1 MNTEIIKQLAILTA
15 GFTLLVKGADL
26 FVDGA
31 SGIAKKF
38 GISELIIGLTIVA
51 MGTSAPEA
59 AVSIAA
65 ATKGSA
71 GISIGNVIGSNIMNI
86 FIILGVVAAI
96 VPLKIERSTVRYE
109 MPFTIIVTVLFVLL
123 GRDGELSRIDGAI
136 LWAGLLLYTAYLLR
150 QAKQTP
156 IETPAQDTVYNNTS
170 EETSSPEMLVKA
182 TAADLNIPAA
192 SNNVAIATAETEVT
206 ELKGA
211 AERSCVAVTT
221 SEVPEVIP
229 TESPSIWKL
238 IAFTIIGLAV
248 ILISSDYAVD
258 AAVALAKIFNI
269 SDRVIGLTIVALGTS
284 LPELVTSVTAA
295 LRGNADLAV
304 GNVVGSCVFN
314 LLFVLGTSS
323 LIMPVPCAPNFLSDA
338 YVAVGATLLLL
349 LFGYTNMKI
358 ARWEGWLLLA
368 CYVAYACVALA

>member
-1 MNTEIIKQLAILTA
+1 MNTEIIKQLAILII

-96 VPLKIERSTVRYE
+96 VPLKMERSTVRYE
-109 MPFTIIVTVLFVLL
+109 MPFTIIVTVLFVML
-123 GRDGELSRIDGAI
+123 GRDGVITRLDGAI

-150 QAKQTP
+150 QAKQKP
-156 IETPAQDTVYNNTS
+156 EETPAQDIAKNN
-170 EETSSPEMLVKA
+170 
-182 TAADLNIPAA
+182 NIPATTE
-192 SNNVAIATAETEVT
+192 ATVEAAPAE
-206 ELKGA
+206 
-211 AERSCVAVTT
+211 
-221 SEVPEVIP
+221 P
-229 TESPSIWKL
+229 PSIWKL

-248 ILISSDYAVD
+248 ILVSSDYAVD

-295 LRGNADLAV
+295 LRGNGDLAV
-304 GNVVGSCVFN
+304 GNVIGSCIFN

-323 LIMPVPCAPNFLSDA
+323 LIMPIPCAPNFLFDA
-338 YVAVGATLLLL
+338 YVAVGATVLLLI
-349 LFGYTNMKI
+349 FGYTHMKI
-358 ARWEGWLLLA
+358 VRWEGLLLLA
-368 CYVAYACVALA
+368 CYVIYAYVALV

>member
-1 MNTEIIKQLAILTA
+1 MDVEIIKQLAILII
-15 GFTLLVKGADL
+15 GFALLVKGADL

-65 ATKGSA
+65 AAKGSA

-109 MPFTIIVTVLFVLL
+109 MPFTILVTAVFVLM
-123 GRDGELSRIDGAI
+123 GRDGLITRLDGAI
-136 LWAGLLLYTAYLLR
+136 LWAGLLLYIAYLLR
-150 QAKQTP
+150 QAKQKPAEAPTQA
-156 IETPAQDTVYNNTS
+156 ETG
-170 EETSSPEMLVKA
+170 
-182 TAADLNIPAA
+182 AA
-192 SNNVAIATAETEVT
+192 SAATAEP
-206 ELKGA
+206 A
-211 AERSCVAVTT
+211 AE
-221 SEVPEVIP
+221 VPAEA
-229 TESPSIWKL
+229 PSIWKL
-238 IAFTIIGLAV
+238 IALTIAGLAV
-248 ILISSDYAVD
+248 ILVSSDYAVD

-304 GNVVGSCVFN
+304 GNVVGSCIFN
-314 LLFVLGTSS
+314 LLFVLGTSA
-323 LIMPVPCAPNFLSDA
+323 LILPILCAPNFLSDA
-338 YVAVGATLLLL
+338 YVAVGATILLLI
-349 LFGYTNMKI
+349 FGYTQMKI
-358 ARWEGWLLLA
+358 ARWEGVLLVA
-368 CYVAYACVALA
+368 CYAAYAYIALV

>member
-1 MNTEIIKQLAILTA
+1 MDVEIIKQLAILIV

-65 ATKGSA
+65 AAKGSA

-109 MPFTIIVTVLFVLL
+109 MPFTILVTAVFVLM
-123 GRDGELSRIDGAI
+123 GRDGLITRLDGAI
-136 LWAGLLLYTAYLLR
+136 LWAGLLLYIAYLLR
-150 QAKQTP
+150 QAKQKPTEAP
-156 IETPAQDTVYNNTS
+156 QAETTAEAAATVPDAAETGATPATTV
-170 EETSSPEMLVKA
+170 EP
-182 TAADLNIPAA
+182 AADVL
-192 SNNVAIATAETEVT
+192 AE
-206 ELKGA
+206 A
-211 AERSCVAVTT
+211 
-221 SEVPEVIP
+221 
-229 TESPSIWKL
+229 PSIWKL
-238 IAFTIIGLAV
+238 IALTIAGLVV
-248 ILISSDYAVD
+248 ILVSSDYAVD

-304 GNVVGSCVFN
+304 GNVVGSCIFN
-314 LLFVLGTSS
+314 LLFVLGTSA
-323 LIMPVPCAPNFLSDA
+323 LILPIPCAPNFLSDA
-338 YVAVGATLLLL
+338 YVAVGATILLLI
-349 LFGYTNMKI
+349 FGYTQMKI
-358 ARWEGWLLLA
+358 ARWEGVLLVA
-368 CYVAYACVALA
+368 CYAAYAYIALV

>member
-1 MNTEIIKQLAILTA
+1 MDVEIIKQLAILIV

-65 ATKGSA
+65 AAKGSA

-96 VPLKIERSTVRYE
+96 TPLKIERSTVRYE
-109 MPFTIIVTVLFVLL
+109 MPFTIIVTVLFVMMGKDGLL
-123 GRDGELSRIDGAI
+123 TRMDGAI
-136 LWAGLLLYTAYLLR
+136 LWAGLLLYLAYLLR
-150 QAKQTP
+150 QAKQKP
-156 IETPAQDTVYNNTS
+156 AEAPAQAESLAESAATVPDAAEAST
-170 EETSSPEMLVKA
+170 TPA
-182 TAADLNIPAA
+182 TAA
-192 SNNVAIATAETEVT
+192 
-206 ELKGA
+206 
-211 AERSCVAVTT
+211 
-221 SEVPEVIP
+221 
-229 TESPSIWKL
+229 ESPSIWKL
-238 IAFTIIGLAV
+238 IALTIVGLAV
-248 ILISSDYAVD
+248 ILVSSDYAVD

-304 GNVVGSCVFN
+304 GNVVGSCIFN
-314 LLFVLGTSS
+314 LLFVLGTSA
-323 LIMPVPCAPNFLSDA
+323 LILPIPCAPNFLSDA
-338 YVAVGATLLLL
+338 YVAVGATVLLL
-349 LFGYTNMKI
+349 LFGFTQMKI
-358 ARWEGWLLLA
+358 VRWEGVLLVA
-368 CYVAYACVALA
+368 CYVAYAYVALV

>member
-1 MNTEIIKQLAILTA
+1 MDVEIIKQLAILII
-15 GFTLLVKGADL
+15 GFALLVKGADL

-65 ATKGSA
+65 AAKGSA

-109 MPFTIIVTVLFVLL
+109 MPFTILVTAVFVLM
-123 GRDGELSRIDGAI
+123 GRDGLITRLDGAI
-136 LWAGLLLYTAYLLR
+136 LWAGLLLYIAYLLR
-150 QAKQTP
+150 QAKQKPAEAPTQA
-156 IETPAQDTVYNNTS
+156 ETG
-170 EETSSPEMLVKA
+170 
-182 TAADLNIPAA
+182 AA
-192 SNNVAIATAETEVT
+192 SAATAEP
-206 ELKGA
+206 A
-211 AERSCVAVTT
+211 AE
-221 SEVPEVIP
+221 VPAEA
-229 TESPSIWKL
+229 PSIWKL
-238 IAFTIIGLAV
+238 IALTIAGLAV
-248 ILISSDYAVD
+248 ILVSSDYAVD

-304 GNVVGSCVFN
+304 GNVVGSCIFN
-314 LLFVLGTSS
+314 LLFVLGTSA
-323 LIMPVPCAPNFLSDA
+323 LILPIPCAPNFLSDA
-338 YVAVGATLLLL
+338 YVAVGATILLLI
-349 LFGYTNMKI
+349 FGYTQMKI
-358 ARWEGWLLLA
+358 ARWEGVLLVA
-368 CYVAYACVALA
+368 CYAAYAYVALV

>member
-1 MNTEIIKQLAILTA
+1 MDVEIIKQLAILIV

-65 ATKGSA
+65 AAKGSA

-109 MPFTIIVTVLFVLL
+109 MPFTILVTAVFVLM
-123 GRDGELSRIDGAI
+123 GRDGLITRLDGAI
-136 LWAGLLLYTAYLLR
+136 LWAGLLLYIAYLLR
-150 QAKQTP
+150 QAKQKP
-156 IETPAQDTVYNNTS
+156 AEAPAQA
-170 EETSSPEMLVKA
+170 ETG
-182 TAADLNIPAA
+182 AA
-192 SNNVAIATAETEVT
+192 SAATAES
-206 ELKGA
+206 A
-211 AERSCVAVTT
+211 AE
-221 SEVPEVIP
+221 VPAEA
-229 TESPSIWKL
+229 PSIWKL
-238 IAFTIIGLAV
+238 IALTIAGLAV
-248 ILISSDYAVD
+248 ILVSSDYAVD

-304 GNVVGSCVFN
+304 GNVVGSCIFN
-314 LLFVLGTSS
+314 LLFVLGTSA
-323 LIMPVPCAPNFLSDA
+323 LILPIPCAPNFLSDA
-338 YVAVGATLLLL
+338 YVAVGATVLLLI
-349 LFGYTNMKI
+349 FGYTQMKI
-358 ARWEGWLLLA
+358 ARWEGALLVA
-368 CYVAYACVALA
+368 CYAAYAYIALV

>member
-1 MNTEIIKQLAILTA
+1 MNIEIIKQLAILIV
-15 GFTLLVKGADL
+15 GFALLVKGADL

-65 ATKGSA
+65 AAKGSA

-96 VPLKIERSTVRYE
+96 TPLKIERSTVRYE
-109 MPFTIIVTVLFVLL
+109 MPFTIIVTVLFVLM
-123 GRDGELSRIDGAI
+123 GRDGLITRVDGAI
-136 LWAGLLLYTAYLLR
+136 LWAGLLLYIAYLLR
-150 QAKQTP
+150 QAKQKP
-156 IETPAQDTVYNNTS
+156 AEVPAQA
-170 EETSSPEMLVKA
+170 ETAVQKTEGTGSPEAVA
-182 TAADLNIPAA
+182 ETAADVPNAATEAGVTPAA
-192 SNNVAIATAETEVT
+192 DTETGEAVPAES
-206 ELKGA
+206 L
-211 AERSCVAVTT
+211 
-221 SEVPEVIP
+221 
-229 TESPSIWKL
+229 SIWKL
-238 IAFTIIGLAV
+238 IALTIVGLAV
-248 ILISSDYAVD
+248 ILVSSDYAVD

-304 GNVVGSCVFN
+304 GNVVGSCIFN
-314 LLFVLGTSS
+314 LLFVLGTSA
-323 LIMPVPCAPNFLSDA
+323 LILPIPCAPNFLSDA
-338 YVAVGATLLLL
+338 YVAVGATVLLL
-349 LFGYTNMKI
+349 LFGFTQMKI
-358 ARWEGWLLLA
+358 VRWEGVLLVA
-368 CYVAYACVALA
+368 CYVVYAYVALV

>member
-1 MNTEIIKQLAILTA
+1 MDTEIIKQLAILII

-109 MPFTIIVTVLFVLL
+109 MPFTIIVTVLFVML
-123 GRDGELSRIDGAI
+123 GRDGLITRLDGAI
-136 LWAGLLLYTAYLLR
+136 LWVGLLLYTVYLLR
-150 QAKQTP
+150 QAKQKP
-156 IETPAQDTVYNNTS
+156 EESSAQANADNNKTK
-170 EETSSPEMLVKA
+170 EAGSS
-182 TAADLNIPAA
+182 
-192 SNNVAIATAETEVT
+192 
-206 ELKGA
+206 
-211 AERSCVAVTT
+211 
-221 SEVPEVIP
+221 
-229 TESPSIWKL
+229 ESPSIWKL
-238 IAFTIIGLAV
+238 IAFTIVGLAV
-248 ILISSDYAVD
+248 ILVSSDYAVD

-295 LRGNADLAV
+295 LRGNGDLAV
-304 GNVVGSCVFN
+304 GNVIGSCIFN

-323 LIMPVPCAPNFLSDA
+323 LIMPIPCAPNFLFDA
-338 YVAVGATLLLL
+338 YVAVGATVLLLFFGYTHMKIVRWEGLLLL
-349 LFGYTNMKI
+349 VCYAI
-358 ARWEGWLLLA
+358 YA
-368 CYVAYACVALA
+368 YVALV

>member
-1 MNTEIIKQLAILTA
+1 MDTEIIKQLAILII

-109 MPFTIIVTVLFVLL
+109 MPFTIIVTVLFVML
-123 GRDGELSRIDGAI
+123 GRDGLITRLDGAI
-136 LWAGLLLYTAYLLR
+136 LWVGLLLYTVYLLH
-150 QAKQTP
+150 QAKQKP
-156 IETPAQDTVYNNTS
+156 EESSAQANADNNKTK
-170 EETSSPEMLVKA
+170 EAGSS
-182 TAADLNIPAA
+182 
-192 SNNVAIATAETEVT
+192 
-206 ELKGA
+206 
-211 AERSCVAVTT
+211 
-221 SEVPEVIP
+221 
-229 TESPSIWKL
+229 ESPSIWKL
-238 IAFTIIGLAV
+238 IAFTIVGLAV
-248 ILISSDYAVD
+248 ILVSSDYAVD

-295 LRGNADLAV
+295 LRGNGDLAV
-304 GNVVGSCVFN
+304 GNVIGSCIFN

-323 LIMPVPCAPNFLSDA
+323 LIMPIPCAPNFLFDA
-338 YVAVGATLLLL
+338 YVAVGATVLLLI
-349 LFGYTNMKI
+349 FGYTHMKI
-358 ARWEGWLLLA
+358 VRWEGLLLLA
-368 CYVAYACVALA
+368 CYVIYAYVALV

>member
-1 MNTEIIKQLAILTA
+1 MSAEIIKQLAILIV
-15 GFTLLVKGADL
+15 GFALLVKGADL

-65 ATKGSA
+65 AAKGSA

-96 VPLKIERSTVRYE
+96 TPLKIERSTVRYE
-109 MPFTIIVTVLFVLL
+109 MPFTIIVTVLFVLM
-123 GRDGELSRIDGAI
+123 GKDGLLTRPDGAI
-136 LWAGLLLYTAYLLR
+136 LWAGLLLYLAYLLR
-150 QAKQTP
+150 QAKQKP
-156 IETPAQDTVYNNTS
+156 AEPPAQ
-170 EETSSPEMLVKA
+170 
-182 TAADLNIPAA
+182 
-192 SNNVAIATAETEVT
+192 AETAVQKAEEPASAETLTKSATTVPDAT
-206 ELKGA
+206 EASA
-211 AERSCVAVTT
+211 APAITA
-221 SEVPEVIP
+221 
-229 TESPSIWKL
+229 ESPSIWKL
-238 IAFTIIGLAV
+238 IALTIVGLAV
-248 ILISSDYAVD
+248 ILVSSDYAVD

-304 GNVVGSCVFN
+304 GNVVGSCIFN
-314 LLFVLGTSS
+314 LLFVLGTSA
-323 LIMPVPCAPNFLSDA
+323 LILPIPCAPNFLSDA
-338 YVAVGATLLLL
+338 YVAVGATVLLLI
-349 LFGYTNMKI
+349 FGYTQMKI
-358 ARWEGWLLLA
+358 ARWEGVLLVA
-368 CYVAYACVALA
+368 CYAAYAYIALV

>member
-1 MNTEIIKQLAILTA
+1 MDVEIIKQLAILIV

-65 ATKGSA
+65 AAKGSA

-109 MPFTIIVTVLFVLL
+109 MPFTILVTAVFVLM
-123 GRDGELSRIDGAI
+123 GRDGLITRLDGAI
-136 LWAGLLLYTAYLLR
+136 LWAGLLLYIAYLLR
-150 QAKQTP
+150 QAKQKPAEAPTQA
-156 IETPAQDTVYNNTS
+156 ETG
-170 EETSSPEMLVKA
+170 
-182 TAADLNIPAA
+182 AA
-192 SNNVAIATAETEVT
+192 SAATAEP
-206 ELKGA
+206 A
-211 AERSCVAVTT
+211 AE
-221 SEVPEVIP
+221 VPAEA
-229 TESPSIWKL
+229 PSIWKL
-238 IAFTIIGLAV
+238 IALTIAGLAV
-248 ILISSDYAVD
+248 ILVSSDYAVD

-304 GNVVGSCVFN
+304 GNVVGSCIFN
-314 LLFVLGTSS
+314 LLFVLGTSA
-323 LIMPVPCAPNFLSDA
+323 LILPILCAPNFLSDA
-338 YVAVGATLLLL
+338 YVAVGATVLLLI
-349 LFGYTNMKI
+349 FGYTQMKI
-358 ARWEGWLLLA
+358 ARWEGVLLVA
-368 CYVAYACVALA
+368 CYAAYAYIALV

>member
-1 MNTEIIKQLAILTA
+1 MSIEIIKQLAILIV
-15 GFTLLVKGADL
+15 GFALLVKGADL

-65 ATKGSA
+65 AAKGSA

-96 VPLKIERSTVRYE
+96 TPLKIERSTVRYE
-109 MPFTIIVTVLFVLL
+109 MPFTIIVTVLFVLM
-123 GRDGELSRIDGAI
+123 GRDGLITRVDGAI
-136 LWAGLLLYTAYLLR
+136 LWAGLLLYIAYLLR
-150 QAKQTP
+150 QAKQKP
-156 IETPAQDTVYNNTS
+156 AEVPAQTETAVQKS
-170 EETSSPEMLVKA
+170 EGAGSPEAVA
-182 TAADLNIPAA
+182 ETAANVPNAAAEAGVKPAA
-192 SNNVAIATAETEVT
+192 DTKNGE
-206 ELKGA
+206 
-211 AERSCVAVTT
+211 AV
-221 SEVPEVIP
+221 PA
-229 TESPSIWKL
+229 ESPSIWKL
-238 IAFTIIGLAV
+238 IALTIVGLAV
-248 ILISSDYAVD
+248 ILVSSDYAVD

-304 GNVVGSCVFN
+304 GNVVGSCIFN
-314 LLFVLGTSS
+314 LLFVLGTSA
-323 LIMPVPCAPNFLSDA
+323 LILPIPCAPNFLSDA
-338 YVAVGATLLLL
+338 YVAVGATVLLL
-349 LFGYTNMKI
+349 LFGFTQMTI
-358 ARWEGWLLLA
+358 VRWEGVLLVA
-368 CYVAYACVALA
+368 CYVAYAYLALV

>member
-1 MNTEIIKQLAILTA
+1 MDVEIIKQLAILIV

-65 ATKGSA
+65 AAKGSA

-109 MPFTIIVTVLFVLL
+109 MPFTILVTAVFVLM
-123 GRDGELSRIDGAI
+123 GRDGLITRLDGAI
-136 LWAGLLLYTAYLLR
+136 LWAGLLLYIAYLLR
-150 QAKQTP
+150 QAKQKPAEAPALAETTAEAAAMVP
-156 IETPAQDTVYNNTS
+156 DAAEASATPATTA
-170 EETSSPEMLVKA
+170 EP
-182 TAADLNIPAA
+182 AADVPAEA
-192 SNNVAIATAETEVT
+192 
-206 ELKGA
+206 
-211 AERSCVAVTT
+211 
-221 SEVPEVIP
+221 
-229 TESPSIWKL
+229 PSIWKL
-238 IAFTIIGLAV
+238 IALTIAGLVV
-248 ILISSDYAVD
+248 ILVSSDYAVD

-304 GNVVGSCVFN
+304 GNVVGSCIFN
-314 LLFVLGTSS
+314 LLFVLGTSA
-323 LIMPVPCAPNFLSDA
+323 LILPIPCAPNFLSDA
-338 YVAVGATLLLL
+338 YVAVGATILLLI
-349 LFGYTNMKI
+349 FGYTQMKI
-358 ARWEGWLLLA
+358 ARWEGVLLVA
-368 CYVAYACVALA
+368 CYAAYAYIALV

>member
-1 MNTEIIKQLAILTA
+1 MSVEILKQLAILIV
-15 GFTLLVKGADL
+15 GFALLVKGADL

-65 ATKGSA
+65 AAKGSA

-96 VPLKIERSTVRYE
+96 TPLKIERSTVRYE
-109 MPFTIIVTVLFVLL
+109 MPFTILVTVLFVMM
-123 GRDGELSRIDGAI
+123 GKDGLITRLDGAVF
-136 LWAGLLLYTAYLLR
+136 WAGLLLYIAYLLR
-150 QAKQTP
+150 QAKQKP
-156 IETPAQDTVYNNTS
+156 AGAPAQ
-170 EETSSPEMLVKA
+170 
-182 TAADLNIPAA
+182 
-192 SNNVAIATAETEVT
+192 
-206 ELKGA
+206 
-211 AERSCVAVTT
+211 AVTT
-221 SEVPEVIP
+221 VQKTEEAVSAESLAESATTVPDAAEVSAAPATTAEAAAEVPE
-229 TESPSIWKL
+229 ESPSIWKL
-238 IAFTIIGLAV
+238 IALTIVGLAV
-248 ILISSDYAVD
+248 ILVSSDYAVD

-304 GNVVGSCVFN
+304 GNVVGSCIFN
-314 LLFVLGTSS
+314 LLFVLGTSA
-323 LIMPVPCAPNFLSDA
+323 LILPIPCAPNFLSDA
-338 YVAVGATLLLL
+338 YVAVGATVLL
-349 LFGYTNMKI
+349 LFFGFTQMKI
-358 ARWEGWLLLA
+358 ARWEGVLLVA
-368 CYVAYACVALA
+368 CYVAYAYVALV

>member
-1 MNTEIIKQLAILTA
+1 MSIEIIKQLAILIV
-15 GFTLLVKGADL
+15 GFALLVKGADL

-65 ATKGSA
+65 AAKGSA

-96 VPLKIERSTVRYE
+96 TPLKIERSTVRYE
-109 MPFTIIVTVLFVLL
+109 MPFTIIVTVLFVLM
-123 GRDGELSRIDGAI
+123 GRDGLITRVDGAI
-136 LWAGLLLYTAYLLR
+136 LWTGLLLYIAYLLR
-150 QAKQTP
+150 QAKQKPAEVPAPAETAVQKSEGTGSP
-156 IETPAQDTVYNNTS
+156 EAVAEIAANVPNAAAEAGATPAADTETGDTV
-170 EETSSPEMLVKA
+170 
-182 TAADLNIPAA
+182 PA
-192 SNNVAIATAETEVT
+192 
-206 ELKGA
+206 
-211 AERSCVAVTT
+211 
-221 SEVPEVIP
+221 
-229 TESPSIWKL
+229 ESPSIWKL
-238 IAFTIIGLAV
+238 IALTIVGLAV
-248 ILISSDYAVD
+248 ILVSSDYAVD

-304 GNVVGSCVFN
+304 GNVVGSCIFN
-314 LLFVLGTSS
+314 LLFVLGTSA
-323 LIMPVPCAPNFLSDA
+323 LILPIPCAPNFLSDA
-338 YVAVGATLLLL
+338 YVAVGATVLLL
-349 LFGYTNMKI
+349 LFGFTQMKI
-358 ARWEGWLLLA
+358 VRWEGVLLVA
-368 CYVAYACVALA
+368 CYVAYAYVALV

>member
-1 MNTEIIKQLAILTA
+1 MSIEIIKQLAILII
-15 GFTLLVKGADL
+15 GFALLVKGADL

-65 ATKGSA
+65 AAKGSA

-96 VPLKIERSTVRYE
+96 TPLKIERSTVRYE
-109 MPFTIIVTVLFVLL
+109 MPFTIIVTVLFVLM
-123 GRDGELSRIDGAI
+123 GRDGLITRVDGAI
-136 LWAGLLLYTAYLLR
+136 LWAGLLLYIAYLLR
-150 QAKQTP
+150 QAKQKP
-156 IETPAQDTVYNNTS
+156 AEVPAQA
-170 EETSSPEMLVKA
+170 ETAVQKTEGTGSPEAVA
-182 TAADLNIPAA
+182 ETAADVPTADTEAGVTPAA
-192 SNNVAIATAETEVT
+192 ATETGE
-206 ELKGA
+206 
-211 AERSCVAVTT
+211 AV
-221 SEVPEVIP
+221 PA
-229 TESPSIWKL
+229 ESPSIWKL
-238 IAFTIIGLAV
+238 IALTIVGLAV
-248 ILISSDYAVD
+248 ILVSSDYAVD

-304 GNVVGSCVFN
+304 GNVVGSCIFN
-314 LLFVLGTSS
+314 LLFVLGTSA
-323 LIMPVPCAPNFLSDA
+323 LILPIPCAPNFLSDA
-338 YVAVGATLLLL
+338 YVAVGATVLLL
-349 LFGYTNMKI
+349 LFGFTQMKI
-358 ARWEGWLLLA
+358 VRWEGVLLVA
-368 CYVAYACVALA
+368 CYVAYAYVALV

>member
-1 MNTEIIKQLAILTA
+1 MSVEIIKQLAILIV
-15 GFTLLVKGADL
+15 GFALLVKGADL

-65 ATKGSA
+65 AAKGSA

-86 FIILGVVAAI
+86 FIILGTVAAI

-109 MPFTIIVTVLFVLL
+109 MPFTIIVTVLFVLM
-123 GRDGELSRIDGAI
+123 GKDGLITRLDGAI
-136 LWAGLLLYTAYLLR
+136 LWAGLLLYIAYLLR
-150 QAKQTP
+150 QAKQKPEEASLQDEAALHKT
-156 IETPAQDTVYNNTS
+156 ETTVSSETVAELPETLPKDAAETSAVPAKSAETTDTV
-170 EETSSPEMLVKA
+170 
-182 TAADLNIPAA
+182 PA
-192 SNNVAIATAETEVT
+192 
-206 ELKGA
+206 
-211 AERSCVAVTT
+211 
-221 SEVPEVIP
+221 
-229 TESPSIWKL
+229 ESPSIWKL
-238 IAFTIIGLAV
+238 IAFTIVGLAV
-248 ILISSDYAVD
+248 ILVSSDYAVD

-304 GNVVGSCVFN
+304 GNVVGSCIFN
-314 LLFVLGTSS
+314 LLFVLGTSA
-323 LIMPVPCAPNFLSDA
+323 LILPIPCAPNFLSDA
-338 YVAVGATLLLL
+338 YVAVGATVLLLIFGYTQMKIMRWEGLLLL
-349 LFGYTNMKI
+349 VCYI
-358 ARWEGWLLLA
+358 VYA
-368 CYVAYACVALA
+368 YVALV

>member
-1 MNTEIIKQLAILTA
+1 MNMEIIKQLAILIV
-15 GFTLLVKGADL
+15 GFALLVKGADL

-65 ATKGSA
+65 AAKGSA

-96 VPLKIERSTVRYE
+96 TPLKIERSTVRYE
-109 MPFTIIVTVLFVLL
+109 MPFTIIVTVLFVLM
-123 GRDGELSRIDGAI
+123 GRDGLITRVDGAI
-136 LWAGLLLYTAYLLR
+136 LWAGLLLYIAYLLR
-150 QAKQTP
+150 QAKQKP
-156 IETPAQDTVYNNTS
+156 AEVPAQT
-170 EETSSPEMLVKA
+170 ETAVQKTEGAGSPEAVA
-182 TAADLNIPAA
+182 ETAADVPNAAIEAGATPAA
-192 SNNVAIATAETEVT
+192 ATETGE
-206 ELKGA
+206 
-211 AERSCVAVTT
+211 AV
-221 SEVPEVIP
+221 PA
-229 TESPSIWKL
+229 ESPSIWKL
-238 IAFTIIGLAV
+238 IALTIVGLAV
-248 ILISSDYAVD
+248 ILVSSDYAVD

-304 GNVVGSCVFN
+304 GNVVGSCIFN
-314 LLFVLGTSS
+314 LLFVLGTSA
-323 LIMPVPCAPNFLSDA
+323 LILPIPCAPNFLSDA
-338 YVAVGATLLLL
+338 YVAVGATVLLL
-349 LFGYTNMKI
+349 LFGFTQMKI
-358 ARWEGWLLLA
+358 VRWEGVLLVA
-368 CYVAYACVALA
+368 CYVAYAYVALV

>member
-1 MNTEIIKQLAILTA
+1 MSVEIVRQLATLII
-15 GFTLLVKGADL
+15 GFALLVKGADL

-65 ATKGSA
+65 AAKGSA

-96 VPLKIERSTVRYE
+96 TPLKIERSTVRYE
-109 MPFTIIVTVLFVLL
+109 MPFTIIVTILFVLM
-123 GRDGELSRIDGAI
+123 GKDGLITRLDGGI
-136 LWAGLLLYTAYLLR
+136 LWAGLLAYIAYLLY
-150 QAKQTP
+150 QAKNKPDDDSAQTNP
-156 IETPAQDTVYNNTS
+156 VN
-170 EETSSPEMLVKA
+170 
-182 TAADLNIPAA
+182 
-192 SNNVAIATAETEVT
+192 TAET
-206 ELKGA
+206 
-211 AERSCVAVTT
+211 AEAVPA
-221 SEVPEVIP
+221 EP
-229 TESPSIWKL
+229 PSIWKL
-238 IAFTIIGLAV
+238 IAFTIVGLAV
-248 ILISSDYAVD
+248 ILVSSDYAVD

-314 LLFVLGTSS
+314 LLFVLGTSA
-323 LIMPVPCAPNFLSDA
+323 LILPIPCAPNFLNDA
-338 YVAVGATLLLL
+338 YVAAGATILLL
-349 LFGYTNMKI
+349 LFGFTQMKI
-358 ARWEGWLLLA
+358 TRWEGLLLVV
-368 CYVAYACVALA
+368 CYVTYAYVALV

>member
-1 MNTEIIKQLAILTA
+1 MDVEIIKQLAILII
-15 GFTLLVKGADL
+15 GFALLVKGADL

-65 ATKGSA
+65 AAKGSA

-109 MPFTIIVTVLFVLL
+109 MPFTILVTAVFVLM
-123 GRDGELSRIDGAI
+123 GRDGLITRLDGAI
-136 LWAGLLLYTAYLLR
+136 LWAGLLLYIAYLLR
-150 QAKQTP
+150 QAKQKP
-156 IETPAQDTVYNNTS
+156 AEAPAQA
-170 EETSSPEMLVKA
+170 E
-182 TAADLNIPAA
+182 TAAEAAAAVPVAAEAGAAPA
-192 SNNVAIATAETEVT
+192 ATAES
-206 ELKGA
+206 A
-211 AERSCVAVTT
+211 AE
-221 SEVPEVIP
+221 VPAEA
-229 TESPSIWKL
+229 PSIWKL
-238 IAFTIIGLAV
+238 IALTIAGLAV
-248 ILISSDYAVD
+248 ILVSSDYAVD

-304 GNVVGSCVFN
+304 GNVVGSCIFN
-314 LLFVLGTSS
+314 LLFVLGTSA
-323 LIMPVPCAPNFLSDA
+323 LILPILCAPNFLSDA
-338 YVAVGATLLLL
+338 YVAVGATVLLLI
-349 LFGYTNMKI
+349 FGYTQMKI
-358 ARWEGWLLLA
+358 ARWEGALLVA
-368 CYVAYACVALA
+368 CYAAYAYIALV

>member
-1 MNTEIIKQLAILTA
+1 MDVEIIKQLAILII
-15 GFTLLVKGADL
+15 GFALLVKGADL

-65 ATKGSA
+65 AAKGSA

-109 MPFTIIVTVLFVLL
+109 MPFTILVTAVFVLM
-123 GRDGELSRIDGAI
+123 GRDGLITRLDGAI
-136 LWAGLLLYTAYLLR
+136 LWAGLLLYIAYLLR
-150 QAKQTP
+150 QAKQKPAEAPTQA
-156 IETPAQDTVYNNTS
+156 ETG
-170 EETSSPEMLVKA
+170 
-182 TAADLNIPAA
+182 AA
-192 SNNVAIATAETEVT
+192 SAATAEP
-206 ELKGA
+206 A
-211 AERSCVAVTT
+211 AE
-221 SEVPEVIP
+221 VPAEA
-229 TESPSIWKL
+229 PSICKL
-238 IAFTIIGLAV
+238 IALTIAGLAV
-248 ILISSDYAVD
+248 ILVSSDYAVD

-304 GNVVGSCVFN
+304 GNVVGSCIFN
-314 LLFVLGTSS
+314 LLFVLGTSA
-323 LIMPVPCAPNFLSDA
+323 LILPILCAPNFLSDA
-338 YVAVGATLLLL
+338 YVAVGATVLLLI
-349 LFGYTNMKI
+349 FGYTQMKI
-358 ARWEGWLLLA
+358 ARWEGALLVA
-368 CYVAYACVALA
+368 CYAAYAYIALV

>member
-1 MNTEIIKQLAILTA
+1 MDVEIIKQLAILII
-15 GFTLLVKGADL
+15 GFALLVKGADL

-65 ATKGSA
+65 AAKGSA

-109 MPFTIIVTVLFVLL
+109 MPFTILVTAVFVLM
-123 GRDGELSRIDGAI
+123 GRDGLITRLDGAI
-136 LWAGLLLYTAYLLR
+136 LWAGLLLYIAYLLR
-150 QAKQTP
+150 QAKQKP
-156 IETPAQDTVYNNTS
+156 AEVPAQA
-170 EETSSPEMLVKA
+170 E
-182 TAADLNIPAA
+182 TAAEAA
-192 SNNVAIATAETEVT
+192 ATVPVAAEAGATSAATAEP
-206 ELKGA
+206 A
-211 AERSCVAVTT
+211 AE
-221 SEVPEVIP
+221 VPAEA
-229 TESPSIWKL
+229 PSIWKL
-238 IAFTIIGLAV
+238 IALTIAGLAV
-248 ILISSDYAVD
+248 ILVSSDYAVD

-304 GNVVGSCVFN
+304 GNVVGSCIFN
-314 LLFVLGTSS
+314 LLFVLGTSA
-323 LIMPVPCAPNFLSDA
+323 LILPIPCAPNFLSDA
-338 YVAVGATLLLL
+338 YVAVGATVLLLI
-349 LFGYTNMKI
+349 FGYTQMKI
-358 ARWEGWLLLA
+358 ARWEGALLVA
-368 CYVAYACVALA
+368 CYAAYAYVARV